1 MDQILPIIGYGLFTK
16 PNVDFFA
23 GLAGWLVPVLAPT
36 VPVVRFGACPAPP
49 TTPTPRG
56 IAAGEAAGSPLLRID
71 ASSASLVVSLDVAP
85 GALAPVVASGGWR
98 GPSGAIGPLMS

>member
-1 MDQILPIIGYGLFTK
+1 VLTTVPEHITCQMPPTKDQILPIIGYGFFTK
-16 PNVDFFA
+16 PNVDVFA

-56 IAAGEAAGSPLLRID
+56 IAAGEAASSP
-71 ASSASLVVSLDVAP
+71 
-85 GALAPVVASGGWR
+85 
-98 GPSGAIGPLMS
+98 